1 MRAMNS
7 LRAAAAASMETLMIR
22 RVAAARNVH
31 GRLRRGMS
39 EVDPVASGKP
49 RRHLAVASFV
59 LGLLGFCGWPFC
71 RVGPLLG
78 LVLAVAA
85 IVLARV
91 SPGRFAAGAAAFIGL
106 VFNSFALY
114 LSLAGPAPSPGRD
127 MMRWKPRHW
136 RQAELLQDVRAVQSA
151 QAAYAEHNGG
161 HYDTLACVNEPR
173 KCNPNAPE
181 GAAGL
186 QASLVAGEPRLEYQ
200 RTFHPGPSIA
210 PADIVKQGVSPS
222 SMNAFAFVAAPI
234 ESRPW
239 YRRLDEQWWRPEPA
253 FCGDHSGRICIWR
266 DGRPRGII
274 AGRCPL
280 QGFGWRSR
288 SALQG
293 VDESRRCDRSHIP
306 AVLRPAPRQTAP
318 ASQSPIASR
327 GNASASSRRMASGTP
342 ARGGSTSGI
351 R

>member
-1 MRAMNS
+1 MCMVGS
-7 LRAAAAASMETLMIR
+7 
-22 RVAAARNVH
+22 
-31 GRLRRGMS
+31 RRGMS

-59 LGLLGFCGWPFC
+59 LGVLGFCGWPFC

-106 VFNSFALY
+106 VFNGFALY
-114 LSLAGPAPSPGRD
+114 LSLAGPVPSPGRD
-127 MMRWKPRHW
+127 MMRWQPRNW

-161 HYDTLACVNEPR
+161 HYDTLARMKDLP
-173 KCNPNAPE
+173 
-181 GAAGL
+181 
-186 QASLVAGEPRLEYQ
+186 ASLVAGEPRLEYQ

-222 SMNAFAFVAAPI
+222 SLSAYAFVAAPI
-234 ESRPW
+234 ESKPW

-266 DGRPRGII
+266 DGRPHGIT

-280 QGFGWRSR
+280 QGFGWSGEV
-288 SALQG
+288 A
-293 VDESRRCDRSHIP
+293 EC
-306 AVLRPAPRQTAP
+306 
-318 ASQSPIASR
+318 
-327 GNASASSRRMASGTP
+327 ASG
-342 ARGGSTSGI
+342 GG
-351 R
+351 